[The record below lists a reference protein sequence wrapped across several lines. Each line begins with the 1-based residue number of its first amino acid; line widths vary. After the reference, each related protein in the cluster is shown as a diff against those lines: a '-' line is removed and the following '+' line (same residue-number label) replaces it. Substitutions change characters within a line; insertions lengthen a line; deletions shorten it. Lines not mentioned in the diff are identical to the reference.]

1 MGGNNLADHLKK
13 NRQPSST
20 NDLMQEF
27 LMCHDYLSGEG
38 GMKLPERR
46 KYRQTILQTLE
57 ELKIAFA
64 VNSSGTVALV
74 RQFRLVE
81 SKLRPMNLRYSADFR
96 RSHLI
101 EPQPL
106 TDKSLYFNRLFQ
118 ICLSNCSKQF
128 HHTCNKLLENGLPLR
143 GKELWTCRKKTRN
156 EVDSTL
162 YTSFCWLGKSCN
174 EILWNLVQKSQNCSC
189 N

>member
-1 MGGNNLADHLKK
+1 MMGGNNLADHLKE

-81 SKLRPMNLRYSADFR
+81 S
-96 RSHLI
+96 I
-101 EPQPL
+101 E
-106 TDKSLYFNRLFQ
+106 R
-118 ICLSNCSKQF
+118 
-128 HHTCNKLLENGLPLR
+128 
-143 GKELWTCRKKTRN
+143 
-156 EVDSTL
+156 
-162 YTSFCWLGKSCN
+162 LGKIKVKKNCQSFKQGGIWKFMFN
-174 EILWNLVQKSQNCSC
+174 TSLSLKGNVYYWKQKIASFAVQ
-189 N
+189 